1 MIEAA
6 ESGLAEAAFK
16 QLMAVLA
23 MINEEIG
30 EKEMEGSRLE
40 SKFRKSVVK
49 ALNLAKKRKKKR
61 LPGKLEDVKK
71 LIE

>member
-1 MIEAA
+1 
-6 ESGLAEAAFK
+6 
-16 QLMAVLA
+16 
-23 MINEEIG
+23 
-30 EKEMEGSRLE
+30 MEGSRLE